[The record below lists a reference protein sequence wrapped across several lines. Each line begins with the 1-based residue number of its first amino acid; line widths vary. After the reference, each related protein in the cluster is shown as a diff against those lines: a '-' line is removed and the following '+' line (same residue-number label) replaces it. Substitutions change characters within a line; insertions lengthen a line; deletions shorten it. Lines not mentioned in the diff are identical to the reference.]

1 MKGSG
6 ELEWRGTPF
15 QRGRDGAEGRQAGS
29 LSFDEA
35 VTLGLSGSIQGSRL
49 RPAGLRP
56 RRASRLPRAGS
67 AGAPRLWAG
76 REGAGSLR
84 WAGSPGPEVRVG
96 RGRGGDC
103 GRAGGAVSAG
113 VAGPE

>member
-1 MKGSG
+1 MSPGS
-6 ELEWRGTPF
+6 LRGALRRVL
-15 QRGRDGAEGRQAGS
+15 QAGQDGARHGAPS
-29 LSFDEA
+29 
-35 VTLGLSGSIQGSRL
+35 
-49 RPAGLRP
+49 
-56 RRASRLPRAGS
+56 LPRAGS

-84 WAGSPGPEVRVG
+84 WAGSLGPEVRVG

-113 VAGPE
+113 VAGPERACSGRWRWGSRGGPRGPHAATWRRRARRARR